1 MFHLSSWE
9 TIFFINWF
17 LSKAKSHF
25 PSTSKMNNSQRGIVL
40 SFVSLTHFKSFTHLS
55 LSCPHS
61 FCFYLTLTPSSSHCL
76 IPSLFLSVPHSHS
89 PFFPISLSTSL
100 YLFLWILLVEMCN
113 WLLLDLELRLRNS
126 NYFEHLVYFC
136 ANKQTSLRELLSVKI

>member
-1 MFHLSSWE
+1 MFHLSSLE

-76 IPSLFLSVPHSHS
+76 IPSLFLSVPHS